1 MISAEAARAL
11 LKKHLNDYTEEEIK
25 KVDQAIN
32 AAISKGHNFCYCH
45 FILHEDCIDQLKNLG
60 YTVRNLGYTVRNC
73 TTQMDGNEFFI
84 SWKDERSKDDTSGN

>member
-11 LKKHLNDYTEEEIK
+11 LKKYLNDHTEEEIK

-32 AAISKGHNFCYCH
+32 AAISKGHNFCYCY
-45 FILHEDCIDQLKNLG
+45 FILHEDCIDQLKK
-60 YTVRNLGYTVRNC
+60 LGYTVRNC
-73 TTQMDGNEFFI
+73 TTQMDGVEFFI